1 MAQGM
6 HLALGALCIIMAIVL
21 VWIAVPNRDGTHP
34 VWLRIDVLRSLY
46 PIIPMLFIVAAVGL
60 VYTALS

>member
-34 VWLRIDVLRSLY
+34 VWLRVYFLRSVY
-46 PIIPMLFIVAAVGL
+46 PIVPMLFIVAAVGL